1 MEVDQGEQKKASDF
15 PDAFFGLSAALRN
28 MQEAFREFSML
39 YQDEKLLTD
48 LIVFPAQLEVS
59 V

>member
-1 MEVDQGEQKKASDF
+1 MEVDQGDQKKASDF
-15 PDAFFGLSAALRN
+15 RDAFFGLSAALRN